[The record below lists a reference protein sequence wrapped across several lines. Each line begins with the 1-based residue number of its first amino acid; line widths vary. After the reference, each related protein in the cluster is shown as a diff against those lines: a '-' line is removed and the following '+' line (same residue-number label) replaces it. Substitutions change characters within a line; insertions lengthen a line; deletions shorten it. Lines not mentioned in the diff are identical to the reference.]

1 VDTGNLH
8 LATLWETLAERSPA
22 RPALVHGPLESSFAV
37 YEERAARLATALD
50 AARIGPGAKVA
61 ILSHNRP
68 EYLEGQFAA
77 FKIGAV
83 PVNVNFQYVEAELA
97 ALLADADAEALF
109 FESCYAARV
118 HAIRAQLPLLRLY
131 VQIGGEAAGGVCS
144 HEQLVAAAPPCARA
158 PHSADDIYMLYTGG
172 TTGRPKG
179 VMYRHGDFVHG
190 LMAEYEN
197 RGLPRPTTLAE
208 WQANLDVIA
217 ARGDQPVMIVACPL
231 MHATGMWIGV
241 MVVHALGGTVVT
253 LPTTSFDPDVVW
265 RAVQERRATHVT
277 IVGDSFAKP
286 LLAALD
292 AAVAA
297 GRAYDL
303 SSLRFIV
310 SSGAMW
316 SAEVKQALLA
326 RLDVSLVDVIGSSEG
341 SLGRALASRGQPMV
355 TGHFLPRSTTRVFA
369 ADDTPVTP
377 GSGVAGR
384 LAASVVVPLGYHKD
398 REKSAATFRTIE
410 GVRYAFTGDHATV
423 EADGSISFLG
433 RGNQCINTA
442 GEKVYPEEVEEALK
456 RHPGVYD
463 CLVVGIPHPRLG
475 ECVAA
480 LVAFAPGRPADERA
494 LDAEVRRNL
503 APYKAP
509 RLIVPVAAIQRLPN
523 GKADYAWARRLALT
537 RPVPP

>member
-1 VDTGNLH
+1 MDTGNLH

-22 RPALVHGPLESSFAV
+22 RPALVHGPLEYSFAA
-37 YEERAARLATALD
+37 YEERAARLASALG
-50 AARIGPGAKVA
+50 AARLGAGAKVA
-61 ILSHNRP
+61 ILSRNRP
-68 EYLEGQFAA
+68 EYLEAQFAA

-118 HAIRAQLPLLRLY
+118 HAIRGRLPQLRLC
-131 VQIGGEAAGGVCS
+131 VQIGADPADGLSS
-144 HEQLVAAAPPCARA
+144 HEQLIAASAPRART
-158 PHSADDIYMLYTGG
+158 PHSAEDIYMLYTGG

-208 WQANLDVIA
+208 WQANLDLVA
-217 ARGDQPVMIVACPL
+217 ARGEQPVMVVACPL

-253 LPTTSFDPDVVW
+253 LPGASFDPDAVW

-286 LLAALD
+286 LLAAFD
-292 AAVAA
+292 AAAAA
-297 GRAYDL
+297 GRAYDV

-316 SAEVKQALLA
+316 SSQVKQALLA
-326 RLDVSLVDVIGSSEG
+326 RLDLTLVDVIGSSEG
-341 SLGRALASRGQPMV
+341 SLGRALSTRGEPV
-355 TGHFLPRSTTRVFA
+355 ATGHFLPRSTTRVFA

-377 GSGVAGR
+377 GSGVPGR
-384 LAASVVVPLGYHKD
+384 LAASLVVPLGYYKD
-398 REKSAATFRTIE
+398 VQKSAATFRTID
-410 GVRYAFTGDHATV
+410 GVRYSFTGDHATV
-423 EADGSISFLG
+423 EADGSITFLG
-433 RGNQCINTA
+433 RGNQCINSA
-442 GEKVYPEEVEEALK
+442 GEKVYPEEVEEAVK

-463 CLVVGIPHPRLG
+463 CLVVGVPHPRLG

-480 LVAFAPGRPADERA
+480 LVAFAPGRQAAEQA
-494 LDAEVRRNL
+494 LDAEVRRTL
-503 APYKAP
+503 APYKTP
-509 RLIVPVAAIQRLPN
+509 RLIVPVEAIRRLPN
-523 GKADYAWARRLALT
+523 GKADYAWARRMALT
-537 RPVPP
+537 RPLPP